1 MFGELVAFL
10 RIANVPAQVLSDTST
25 VSFLVDEL
33 VPAGYVLWAS
43 AAGPGPLARP
53 VGVISGD
60 DGRQEGEEHDLDEHV
75 LGVDSA
81 NFLWFAMGNNRLEWT
96 GRTKRGPWVWEAIDD
111 CSKHGREWTDYTIE
125 GCGFGEKAGARSQDA
140 GGGAFEVLPWVSTF

>member
-33 VPAGYVLWAS
+33 VPAGSLLWAS

-81 NFLWFAMGNNRLEWT
+81 NFLWFAMGSKSVRMDRQDKERAVGLNGGDRRLFEAWARVDRLYNRRL
-96 GRTKRGPWVWEAIDD
+96 RVR
-111 CSKHGREWTDYTIE
+111 
-125 GCGFGEKAGARSQDA
+125 
-140 GGGAFEVLPWVSTF
+140 GGGWSQEPGRRRWCV

>member
-10 RIANVPAQVLSDTST
+10 RIANVPAQVLSDTTT

-33 VPAGYVLWAS
+33 VPAGHV
-43 AAGPGPLARP
+43 LARP

-96 GRTKRGPWVWEAIDD
+96 GRTKRGPWV
-111 CSKHGREWTDYTIE
+111 
-125 GCGFGEKAGARSQDA
+125 
-140 GGGAFEVLPWVSTF
+140 